1 MTVRISPSIILAIVF
16 IASSHPLAA
25 SNVSCELGCGSYC
38 RVAQPDLSCRACI
51 DRCNSSPR
59 SQGQNQS
66 FGAIATTG
74 ESYGY
79 AYNKSSRA
87 AAEQAALSNCEAQAV
102 EKGACE
108 IAIWFYNQCAALA
121 IGSDG
126 SWGGDRGRTTSE
138 ASSKALDLCR
148 QEDQSG
154 KCHVVQSFCS
164 R

>member
-1 MTVRISPSIILAIVF
+1 MIVLTRRSFILAIIF
-16 IASSHPLAA
+16 IIISDPLAA
-25 SNVSCELGCGSYC
+25 SNVSCEIGCGSYC
-38 RVAQPDLSCRACI
+38 RVAQPDTYCRACM

-59 SQGQNQS
+59 SQGENRS

-74 ESYGY
+74 EFYGS
-79 AYNKSSRA
+79 AYGKSSRA
-87 AAEQAALSNCEAQAV
+87 AAEQTALSNCEAQAA

-126 SWGGDRGRTTSE
+126 SWGSDRGQTISD

-154 KCHVVQSFCS
+154 KCHVIQGLCS

>member
-1 MTVRISPSIILAIVF
+1 MTVLTGRSFILAIVF
-16 IASSHPLAA
+16 MIISDPLVAG
-25 SNVSCELGCGSYC
+25 NVSCEIGCGSYC
-38 RVAQPDLSCRACI
+38 RVAQPDISCRACM

-59 SQGQNQS
+59 SQGQNRS

-74 ESYGY
+74 ESFGY
-79 AYNKSSRA
+79 AYSKPSRA
-87 AAEQAALSNCEAQAV
+87 AAEQVALSNCEAQAA

-126 SWGGDRGRTTSE
+126 SWGSDRGQTTSE

-154 KCHVVQSFCS
+154 KCHVVQGFCS